1 MISGFN
7 IFRFLRSGALCVS
20 LLLFISGCGN
30 TDTDEVIPQAIPAGD
45 ELFSGITDTTSAD
58 DVFSDAPDHFIDSL
72 LKSMSLEEKVG
83 QMLFPAVQPG
93 RQTKDEMEA
102 KHYKKY
108 KPGGFVLFGS
118 SLIKTAN
125 MIRELQD
132 ESEIPLLISEDFERG
147 LAMRIPGAKSYPFNM
162 AIAAADA
169 PLLVYEMG
177 KRIAADSKIIG
188 VHWNLSP
195 VLDINNNS
203 ENPIINVRSFGED
216 PEQVANLGTMMMKGL
231 QSGGLLSSLKHFP
244 GHGNSSVD
252 SHSDLAVIK
261 GSKEEFERNELYPFK
276 KNIDRGAFSI
286 MVGHLGIEAYNLQDT
301 PATLSHRI
309 VTGLLRKEL
318 KFKGIINTDAMSM
331 KAISKYHSPGEAA
344 VLAVNAGVD
353 VIMASL
359 STIESFNAI
368 LNEIK
373 SGRMSEERINQSV
386 RRILQAK
393 KWLGLFEQKYAPMS
407 EVEKLI
413 SEYPLDE
420 IGRDLAIRS
429 ITLVKN
435 DPQIFPLDKKS
446 KYLHIVVK
454 DGKDFPNE
462 KVFIEEIE
470 KRNKNIET
478 WRLPQNYD
486 ATDLIIFNEK
496 TENYKTVII
505 SVYLQIRN
513 STGKINLDQKKV
525 DLVNSLVRKG
535 KKVILLAHS
544 HPYALKHFPDVA
556 VFVTNY
562 GAEYSSEMVMAA
574 SIFGEHNISGKLP
587 VTIKGTKYKKG
598 DGINLLK
605 ERGKTSGL
613 DKKFRMVD
621 DLVLKG
627 ISDSLFP
634 AAAVAIIR
642 DGKILY
648 EQAYGRFTYD
658 IDSDPVKVNSLFDLA
673 SLTKVTATTFAV
685 MKLYEEGKIDIE
697 APVEKYY
704 PDFIEKSNVTIKHL
718 LTHSSGLPASKVY
731 YKLGLQGDA
740 IIEDICNQKL
750 EYPPGSKTVYSDL
763 GMIIMAKVVERISG
777 KRIDQYLSEYLWIP
791 LEMTHTMFT
800 PALIDRQFC
809 VPTEIDNYI
818 RHRLIQGTVH
828 DENCELLGGISG
840 HAGLFSSVQDISK
853 YMLMLLSGGVY
864 GGKKFLEPTTIKK
877 FVSRQTAKSSRA
889 LGWDTNLKFSGI
901 AGKGFAEGS
910 FGHTGFTG
918 TSIWADLDKRFAII
932 LFTNRVYPSR
942 NKEGIREFRI
952 RFHESVSS
960 LLFQNN

>member
-7 IFRFLRSGALCVS
+7 LFRFVRSGALCVS
-20 LLLFISGCGN
+20 LLLFVSGCGK
-30 TDTDEVIPQAIPAGD
+30 TDFAEAIHQATPAGD
-45 ELFSGITDTTSAD
+45 EIFSGITDTTSAED
-58 DVFSDAPDHFIDSL
+58 LFSDAPDHFIDSL
-72 LKSMSLEEKVG
+72 LSSMSLEDKVG

-93 RQTKDEMEA
+93 RQTKDEMES
-102 KHYKKY
+102 KHYKNY

-118 SLIKTAN
+118 SITKTAK

-147 LAMRIPGAKSYPFNM
+147 LAMRIPGSKSYPFNM
-162 AIAAADA
+162 ALGAADA

-177 KRIAADSKIIG
+177 KRIATDSKIIG
-188 VHWNLSP
+188 VHWNLAP

-216 PEQVANLGTMMMKGL
+216 TEQVANLGIMMMKGL
-231 QSGGLLSSLKHFP
+231 QAGGILSSLKHFP

-276 KNIDRGAFSI
+276 KNIDRGAFSV

-301 PATLSHRI
+301 PATLSYRI
-309 VTGLLRKEL
+309 VTELLRKEL

-368 LNEIK
+368 LNEVR

-386 RRILQAK
+386 RRIIQVK
-393 KWLGLFEQKYAPMS
+393 KWLGLFEKRYAPMS
-407 EVEKLI
+407 EVEKLMN
-413 SEYPLDE
+413 EDQLDE
-420 IGRDLAIRS
+420 IGKDLAIRS

-435 DPQIFPLDKKS
+435 DPKIFPLDKKT
-446 KYLHIVVK
+446 KYLHIVAK

-462 KVFIEEIE
+462 KIFIEEIE

-478 WRLPQNYD
+478 WQLPQQPD
-486 ATDLIIFNEK
+486 ATDLITFREK
-496 TENYKTVII
+496 TEGYKTVIV

-513 STGKINLDQKKV
+513 STGRINLDKNKV
-525 DLVNSLVRKG
+525 DLINSLVKKG

-544 HPYALKHFPDVA
+544 HPYALKHFPEVD

-562 GAEYSSEMVMAA
+562 GAEYASEVALAA

-587 VTIKGTKYKKG
+587 VSVKGTIYKKG

-605 ERGKTSGL
+605 EKGKTSGN
-613 DKKFRMVD
+613 DKKFKIID
-621 DLVLKG
+621 ELVLKG
-627 ISDSLFP
+627 ISDSVFP
-634 AAAVAIIR
+634 AASIAIIK
-642 DGKILY
+642 DGKIFY

-658 IDSDPVKVNSLFDLA
+658 KDSDPVKLNSLFDLA

-685 MKLYEEGKIDIE
+685 MKLYEEGKINLDS
-697 APVEKYY
+697 PVEKYF
-704 PDFIEKSNVTIKHL
+704 PEFKEKSKVTIKHI

-731 YKLGLQGDA
+731 YKLELEGEE
-740 IIEDICNQKL
+740 IIADICNQKL
-750 EYPPGSKTVYSDL
+750 EYTPGSKTVYSDL

-777 KRIDQYLSEYLWIP
+777 RSFEEYLADHLWTP
-791 LEMTHTMFT
+791 LGMTHTMFK
-800 PALIDRQFC
+800 PELLNRQFC
-809 VPTEIDNYI
+809 VPTEIDDYI

-828 DENCELLGGISG
+828 DENCELLGGVSG
-840 HAGLFSSVQDISK
+840 HAGLFSSAQDISK
-853 YMLMLLSGGVY
+853 YLLMLLSGGMFE
-864 GGKKFLEPTTIKK
+864 GQKILEPETIKK
-877 FVSRQTAKSSRA
+877 FCTRQSSKSSRA
-889 LGWDTNLKFSGI
+889 LGWDTNLKFAGI
-901 AGKGFAEGS
+901 AGKGFSEGS

-942 NKEGIREFRI
+942 KKEGIREFRI

-960 LLFQNN
+960 LLLSK

>member
-7 IFRFLRSGALCVS
+7 FFRFVRSGALCVS
-20 LLLFISGCGN
+20 LLLFVSGCGK
-30 TDTDEVIPQAIPAGD
+30 TDSDEAIPQANPAGD
-45 ELFSGITDTTSAD
+45 ELFSGITDSTSAEV
-58 DVFSDAPDHFIDSL
+58 VFSDAPDHFVDSL
-72 LKSMSLEEKVG
+72 LNSMSLEEKVG

-93 RQTKDEMEA
+93 RQTKDEMDA

-118 SLIKTAN
+118 SLIKTAK

-147 LAMRIPGAKSYPFNM
+147 LAMRIPGARSYPFNM
-162 AIAAADA
+162 ALAAADA

-188 VHWNLSP
+188 VHWNLAP

-216 PEQVANLGTMMMKGL
+216 PQQVADLGIMMMKGL
-231 QSGGLLSSLKHFP
+231 QSGGVLSSLKHFP

-261 GSKEEFERNELYPFK
+261 GSKEEFEKNELFPFK
-276 KNIDRGAFSI
+276 KNIERGAFSI

-309 VTGLLRKEL
+309 ITDLLREEL

-344 VLAVNAGVD
+344 VLAVNAGID

-368 LNEIK
+368 LNEIR

-393 KWLGLFEQKYAPMS
+393 KWLGLFEKRYAPMA
-407 EVEKLI
+407 EVEKLLNEG
-413 SEYPLDE
+413 SLDE
-420 IGRDLAIRS
+420 IGKDLAIRS

-446 KYLHIVVK
+446 KYLHIVMK

-486 ATDLIIFNEK
+486 ETDLITFKEK
-496 TENYKTVII
+496 TEDYKTII
-505 SVYLQIRN
+505 VSIYLQIRN
-513 STGKINLDQKKV
+513 STGRINLDQNKV
-525 DLVNSLVRKG
+525 ELVNSLVKKG

-544 HPYALKHFPDVA
+544 HPYALKHFPNVT

-562 GAEYSSEMVMAA
+562 GAEYSSEMAMAA

-587 VTIKGTKYKKG
+587 VTIKGTNYKKG
-598 DGINLLK
+598 DGINLLR

-613 DKKFRMVD
+613 DQKFKMID
-621 DLVLKG
+621 ELVLKG

-634 AAAVAIIR
+634 AAAIAIIR
-642 DGKILY
+642 DGKIFY
-648 EQAYGRFTYD
+648 EQGYGRFTYD
-658 IDSDPVKVNSLFDLA
+658 EDSEPVKVNSLFDLA

-685 MKLYEEGKIDIE
+685 MKLYEQGKMDIDS
-697 APVEKYY
+697 PVEKYF
-704 PDFIEKSNVTIKHL
+704 PEFKGKSNVTIKHI

-731 YKLGLQGDA
+731 YKLGLEGEE
-740 IIEDICNQKL
+740 IITDICNQKL
-750 EYPPGSKTVYSDL
+750 EYTPGSKTVYSDL

-777 KRIDQYLSEYLWIP
+777 KRIDQFLLDYLWIP
-791 LEMTHTMFT
+791 LGMTHTMFK
-800 PALIDRQFC
+800 PELIDRQFC

-828 DENCELLGGISG
+828 DENCELLGGIAG

-853 YMLMLLSGGVY
+853 YLLMLLSGGVY
-864 GGKKFLEPTTIKK
+864 NGEKILDAATIKRFCK
-877 FVSRQTAKSSRA
+877 RQSTNSSRA
-889 LGWDTNLKFSGI
+889 LGWDTNLKFASI
-901 AGKGFAEGS
+901 AGKGFSEGS

-918 TSIWADLDKRFAII
+918 TSIWADLDNRFAII

-942 NKEGIREFRI
+942 KKEGIREFRI

-960 LLFQNN
+960 LLLSK